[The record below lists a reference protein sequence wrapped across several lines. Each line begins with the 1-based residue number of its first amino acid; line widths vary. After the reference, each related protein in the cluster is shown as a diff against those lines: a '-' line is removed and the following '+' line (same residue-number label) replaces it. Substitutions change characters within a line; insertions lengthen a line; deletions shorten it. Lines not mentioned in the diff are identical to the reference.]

1 MSNEQEQEQLKT
13 VKKYHD
19 YIYGKYY
26 GYKKYQII
34 DETFC
39 NSIRKLWEI
48 VELRKVRNPPKEEK
62 ELSISSMIAMRQRA
76 MLFGYPKRN
85 FCKKFIP
92 EDKLCTLIFNEKYN
106 NPEFRWVLYKEFDQ
120 TELFLGSII
129 SRIKN
134 VSNVSIVI
142 SGVPNSGKTEGA
154 EMIIKFIKYQFK
166 KIKKMNINI
175 YTTFSLAE
183 TNSVIKK
190 LKFGDVIS
198 QDEIPGLAGTGSRNI
213 EKYRDNLLKS
223 IRANQNSFI
232 FVDPKEVRPDVVTF
246 FLETAGKYKKER
258 ITRYILYIGTEHKL
272 YGHIYIPLHEDE
284 KFRKNYEKRKMK
296 NIHEMIDKAGFVGA
310 KIDIDQLNKDIDLLS
325 ASCMEQGIIKKS
337 EIKSDIPFIEEIQGD
352 TNYIGVLVIR
362 TYLNMKKILLEKKKE
377 ERRIA
382 EEQRIAEELQIAE
395 KKRTEE
401 EKTKELTHGFEYEYS
416 EVEVID
422 TIKKEKNWR
431 DNERDFK
438 IYLECKKQK
447 NLSGGLTQKEVGESI
462 GQTEYNTSMIIK
474 KVRGE
479 INYYK
484 GKLLERQFFKY
495 LEDRYPKCKVEWY
508 GESGNPDIVVYDT
521 ENDGIIIYSL
531 KNLKINK
538 DKSYWIMKDA
548 IKSESKFAYESSFEY
563 KSVVLYLVVLNN
575 TINKVI
581 IKEVDY
587 KNPSNVKIY

>member
-1 MSNEQEQEQLKT
+1 MSSEQEQEQLKA
-13 VKKYHD
+13 VQKYHD
-19 YIYGKYY
+19 WIYGKYY

-48 VELRKVRNPPKEEK
+48 IELKEVKNPPKEEK
-62 ELSISSMIAMRQRA
+62 ELSISSMIAMRKRA

-85 FCKKFIP
+85 FCKKFIL
-92 EDKLCTLIFNEKYN
+92 EDKLYTLIFNEKYN
-106 NPEFRWVLYKEFDQ
+106 SPEYRWVLYKEFDQ
-120 TELFLGSII
+120 TELLLGSII

-134 VSNVSIVI
+134 ISNVSIVI

-154 EMIIKFIKYQFK
+154 EMIIKFIQYQFK
-166 KIKKMNINI
+166 KIKKMNINL

-246 FLETAGKYKKER
+246 YLETAGKYKKER

-296 NIHEMIDKAGFVGA
+296 NIHEMINKAGFVGA
-310 KIDIDQLNKDIDLLS
+310 NIDINQLNRDIDLLS

-352 TNYIGVLVIR
+352 TNYIEVLVNR
-362 TYLNMKKILLEKKKE
+362 TYLNMKKILLNKKRE

-382 EEQRIAEELQIAE
+382 EEQRI
-395 KKRTEE
+395 EE
-401 EKTKELTHGFEYEYS
+401 EQKVEEENINELIHGFEYEYS
-416 EVEVID
+416 EDNVID

-447 NLSGGLTQKEVGESI
+447 KLSGGLTQKKVGESF
-462 GQTEYNTSMIIK
+462 GQTEYNTSIIIK

-479 INYYK
+479 INYHK

-508 GESGNPDIVVYDT
+508 GESGNPDIVIYNT
-521 ENDGIIIYSL
+521 ENNGIIIYSL

-548 IKSESKFAYESSFEY
+548 IKSELEFALKSLIEYE
-563 KSVVLYLVVLNN
+563 SVVLYLVVLNN
-575 TINKVI
+575 TINEVI